1 VRHVAALARWHDR
14 CAGPGH
20 PCHRFDLPS
29 NYEVTRVHPANG
41 RAIGDR
47 SPRHRVWPHR
57 PSRRPGRRGAASVRD
72 GGCGA
77 RAAGGHRRR
86 DPRGRRHRAAPHGE
100 RAVADPGGRRD
111 LVRRGGSLRR
121 GLAGPGR
128 AVAGGGHQR
137 RRAQRWLAG
146 PGRRRRAS
154 APAFQ
159 YGGSLSLGPWSEDGR
174 WIVFVEDGPAGGRTL
189 SVADRSAA
197 GATVEQSSRPVR
209 LPDGVEMA
217 PDQPEVEVVGWRHG
231 RLVFEVE
238 GERFRY
244 DPRAG
249 SSEAAAT

>member
-1 VRHVAALARWHDR
+1 MRPFHHADRSMRFPATIRRTAALSAIAVLVSACGRTEEAGDR
-14 CAGPGH
+14 TVEESSPVETADAVLAP
-20 PCHRFDLPS
+20 L
-29 NYEVTRVHPANG
+29 EVTDDEIRAADGTVLLRMAN
-41 RAIGDR
+41 
-47 SPRHRVWPHR
+47 V
-57 PSRRPGRRGAASVRD
+57 PSQIPVDDEISFGAAGRFVEASLAPDEQWLAAVTSGAAHS
-72 GGCGA
+72 GGW
-77 RAAGGHRRR
+77 
-86 DPRGRRHRAAPHGE
+86 
-100 RAVADPGGRRD
+100 
-111 LVRRGGSLRR
+111 LVRVGADEPRP
-121 GLAGPGR
+121 A
-128 AVAGGGHQR
+128 
-137 RRAQRWLAG
+137 
-146 PGRRRRAS
+146 
-154 APAFQ
+154 AFQ

-217 PDQPEVEVVGWRHG
+217 PDQPEVEVVGWRDG